1 MLTLKNKM
9 KNYLLLWI
17 ENCIMNNLEKSWG
30 WKTLK
35 PLLKIYWK
43 NDLKRACWMKKTI
56 LMTLMTNQEII
67 IKEGNLITREGQL
80 LKLSLRNVL
89 SKENQLMLQID
100 NQIDFSKLNL
110 WILIS
115 ELKISK
121 NQESIQNNL
130 SKSSLYL

>member
-1 MLTLKNKM
+1 
-9 KNYLLLWI
+9 
-17 ENCIMNNLEKSWG
+17 
-30 WKTLK
+30 
-35 PLLKIYWK
+35 
-43 NDLKRACWMKKTI
+43 MKKTI

>member
-1 MLTLKNKM
+1 
-9 KNYLLLWI
+9 
-17 ENCIMNNLEKSWG
+17 
-30 WKTLK
+30 
-35 PLLKIYWK
+35 
-43 NDLKRACWMKKTI
+43 MKKTI
-56 LMTLMTNQEII
+56 LMTLMTKQEII